1 MDYICGE
8 TATDKLKT
16 FYEMTVEK
24 WSRQLAFKA
33 LLDCF
38 VSLCVSVHAFKS
50 TQKRQGE
57 VSMGLEY

>member
-1 MDYICGE
+1 MYYICGE

-38 VSLCVSVHAFKS
+38 VSMSVHAFKS